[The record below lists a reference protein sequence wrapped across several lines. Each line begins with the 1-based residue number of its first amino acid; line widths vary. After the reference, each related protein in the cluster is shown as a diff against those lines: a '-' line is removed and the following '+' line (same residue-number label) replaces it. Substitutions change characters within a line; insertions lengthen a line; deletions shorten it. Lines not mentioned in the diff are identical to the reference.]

1 MPGLAKAVAVPK
13 IVGGDVV
20 RDADGNLVEADDP
33 IDEEVAFYLCTADGH
48 FFGDPQIGNSAI
60 RIRTLRTGFELE
72 MRDRVRRALLPMIE
86 RGDITDVAV
95 SPRPEVRNGTALN
108 FYVVTYRKTDR
119 VTR

>member
-33 IDEEVAFYLCTADGH
+33 IDEEVAFFLCTVDGH
-48 FFGDPQIGNSAI
+48 FFGDANVGNSTI
-60 RIRTLRTGFELE
+60 RIRTLRSGYEVE
-72 MRDRVRRALLPMIE
+72 VRDRVKRALQPMVE
-86 RGDITDVAV
+86 RGDIADVEV
-95 SPRPEVRNGTALN
+95 SPRPEVRNGTAFN

-119 VTR
+119 VIR